1 MSPCRPGLVFHPEYV
16 SLFVYLSFIL
26 TRRTPLQSRVDE
38 FDTLCRPCPIRS
50 IHTHISPASPG
61 APALPPLPLCPSLSC
76 YLTLYLSHPLP
87 PGIFPLPPS
96 LCLRSYQSVFEV
108 SERIGSSSSA
118 PAAAR
123 GLCGPVRPRQETGPA
138 VCQGPWCV
146 CVRARVRARGRGCVG
161 AVCGWLCVCT
171 CGCACAC
178 ACARARAFTCA
189 SAAAA
194 VTAAL
199 QREAVLVVLVV
210 LETQCVCDRVTV
222 QELHFLVAEMGTSLQ
237 GCHFMPR

>member
-61 APALPPLPLCPSLSC
+61 APALPPLPLSVPLSLAISLSIS
-76 YLTLYLSHPLP
+76 LTPFLP
-87 PGIFPLPPS
+87 PPPS
-96 LCLRSYQSVFEV
+96 PLCLRSYQSVFEAS

-123 GLCGPVRPRQETGPA
+123 GLRGPVRPRQETGPA
-138 VCQGPWCV
+138 ACRGPWCV
-146 CVRARVRARGRGCVG
+146 CARARVRARGRACVG
-161 AVCGWLCVCT
+161 ACMRMVVRVYVRVCVCV
-171 CGCACAC
+171 CV
-178 ACARARAFTCA
+178 RARP
-189 SAAAA
+189 
-194 VTAAL
+194 
-199 QREAVLVVLVV
+199 
-210 LETQCVCDRVTV
+210 RVY
-222 QELHFLVAEMGTSLQ
+222 MCIRRSGS
-237 GCHFMPR
+237 